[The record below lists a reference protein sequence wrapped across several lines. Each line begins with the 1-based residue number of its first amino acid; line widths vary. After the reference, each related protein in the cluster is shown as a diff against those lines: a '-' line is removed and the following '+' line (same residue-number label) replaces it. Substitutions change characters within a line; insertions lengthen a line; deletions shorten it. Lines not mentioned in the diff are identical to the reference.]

1 MPNRPSTNWSLIV
14 LSPSSPREALLLEL
28 EGRLLDDAGLPSS
41 SGSDSSFTELAWELE
56 LEAWDELEEPEEAW
70 LLLLEPALPASDDEG
85 RLLELELLP
94 AWLDE
99 LDEASLLPELEGRL
113 LDEPAPEE
121 LLELPD
127 ELELLELEE
136 AETSSEGSSTSL
148 PEADELEEPDELEP
162 EALLEL
168 LDELELEELEELPVP
183 MPLSKETVRV
193 LLTTWLSL

>member
-14 LSPSSPREALLLEL
+14 LSSSSPREALLLEL

-70 LLLLEPALPASDDEG
+70 LLLEPALPASDDEG

-148 PEADELEEPDELEP
+148 PEADELDEPDELEP

>member
-1 MPNRPSTNWSLIV
+1 M
-14 LSPSSPREALLLEL
+14 
-28 EGRLLDDAGLPSS
+28 
-41 SGSDSSFTELAWELE
+41 
-56 LEAWDELEEPEEAW
+56 
-70 LLLLEPALPASDDEG
+70 PASDDEG

-168 LDELELEELEELPVP
+168 LEELEELPVP
-183 MPLSKETVRV
+183 MPLSKETVKV

>member
-14 LSPSSPREALLLEL
+14 LSSSSPREALLLEL

-41 SGSDSSFTELAWELE
+41 SGSNSSFTELAWELE

>member
-56 LEAWDELEEPEEAW
+56 LEAWDELEEPDEAW
-70 LLLLEPALPASDDEG
+70 LLLEPALPASEDEG
-85 RLLELELLP
+85 RLFELELLP

-121 LLELPD
+121 LPELPD